1 VALHKFWKK
10 GTENMAQNNNNQSSG
25 NEANHNLPFH
35 DFKKNKRIVF
45 RDKYDYNKA
54 MSLKSPSL
62 NKRYRFSVLPTVI
75 FKKSHIIYS
84 SLQAH

>member
-1 VALHKFWKK
+1 
-10 GTENMAQNNNNQSSG
+10 MAHINNKQSST
-25 NEANHNLPFH
+25 ESEVDPNLTFH

-75 FKKSHIIYS
+75 FLKPHTI
-84 SLQAH
+84 